1 MAQSHIRLWPF
12 VLGVPLVAILLLVV
26 FWRWDWFVPLVEARA
41 SAALGR
47 KVTISHLHVHLG
59 RVTTVTVDDPVVA
72 EPDGFPDDK
81 PFATARSLTISADV
95 MQYIRTRALVLP
107 VIAVDGGQVEA
118 TGLADGRNNW
128 TLGAAKP
135 AGDAPAKGGGTLPRI
150 GDLRIT
156 DSHVQ
161 FTDPKLKAAIG
172 LDVSTREASGDTGP
186 RIVASAKGRYSDQP
200 ITGGLVAGALLSL
213 EDRKE
218 PYPIDLHLE
227 NGPTKVTL
235 VGTVEDPLHF
245 EGARLKLGL
254 SGPDMS
260 LLFPL
265 TGIPIPQTPAY
276 SIIGNLAYDAG
287 KRDVQFHQFAGKVGD
302 SDLGGDIDVAMGGA
316 KPVVD
321 MNLVSRRVDLADLGG
336 FIGTAPGQA
345 SGSAHEAPETRARVA
360 KAEKSGHFLPD
371 KPINLPVVKAADLH
385 VQYHGEK
392 IINKYVP
399 MDNIYFRID
408 VVDGRINVHPLNFG
422 IGGGEIVSDIM
433 VDAPAKR
440 INSDVSF
447 RQLPLAK
454 IMAATH
460 SFAGEGTITGEAKI
474 DGAGTSVA
482 QVMGTGN
489 GGLKLS
495 MSGGGT
501 LSALLLNIAGVEF
514 GKAILSAMGIPQ
526 KAKVQCFVSDFVLNN
541 GVLQTKVFLLQTSEE
556 RSTATGD
563 INFNGEK
570 LDLALTTRST
580 GFSIGSLPGAINIG
594 GTLSSPS
601 VLPGAEIAARTGAAV
616 GLGFLAGPAALLPTI
631 QFGTGDGNACAQ
643 AFADSRAPVVAHP
656 VAARPVGA
664 RPAGTRPVG
673 MRPARMPARSGG
685 QR

>member
-1 MAQSHIRLWPF
+1 MAQSRIRLWPF
-12 VLGVPLVAILLLVV
+12 VVGVPIVAIVLLVV
-26 FWRWDWFVPLVEARA
+26 FWRWDWFIPLVEARA

-81 PFATARSLTISADV
+81 PFATARTLAISADV
-95 MQYIRTRALVLP
+95 MQYIRSRALVLP
-107 VIAVDGGQVEA
+107 VIAVDGAQVEA

-135 AGDAPAKGGGTLPRI
+135 AGDAPAKGGTSPRI

-161 FTDPKLKAAIG
+161 FTDPKLKAAMG
-172 LDVSTREASGDTGP
+172 LDVSTREATGDTGP
-186 RIVASAKGRYSDQP
+186 RIVATAKGRYSDQP

-227 NGPTKVTL
+227 NGPTRVTL

-245 EGARLKLGL
+245 EGAKLKLGL

-265 TGIPIPQTPAY
+265 TSIPIPETPAY
-276 SIIGNLAYDAG
+276 SVTGNLAYDAG
-287 KRDVQFHQFAGKVGD
+287 KKTVQFHEFAGKVGE
-302 SDLGGDIDVAMGGA
+302 SDLEGAVDVALAGA

-321 MNLVSRRVDLADLGG
+321 MNLTSRRVNLADLGG
-336 FIGTAPGQA
+336 FIGTAPGRTPQA
-345 SGSAHEAPETRARVA
+345 AHEAPEVKARAE
-360 KAEKSGHFLPD
+360 KAEHSGHFLPD
-371 KPINLPVVKAADLH
+371 KPINLPEVKAADLH
-385 VQYHGEK
+385 VQYRGEQ

-399 MDNIYFRID
+399 MDNLEFHID
-408 VVDGRINVHPLNFG
+408 VVDSRINVHPLKFG
-422 IGGGEIVSDIM
+422 LGNGDILANIAIDTP
-433 VDAPAKR
+433 VKR
-440 INSDVSF
+440 INSDVAFHHLS
-447 RQLPLAK
+447 LAK

-460 SFAGEGTITGEAKI
+460 SFAGDGTITGEAKV

-482 QVMGTGN
+482 ALMASGN

-495 MSGGGT
+495 MTGGGE
-501 LSALLLNIAGVEF
+501 LSALLLNIAGLEF

-541 GVLQTKVFLLQTSEE
+541 GVLETKVFLLQTSEE

-563 INFNGEK
+563 INFHGEK

-580 GFSIGSLPGAINIG
+580 HFSIGSLPGPINIG

-601 VLPGAEIAARTGAAV
+601 VLPGAEVAARSGAAV
-616 GLGFLAGPAALLPTI
+616 GLGLLAGPLALLPTI
-631 QFGTGDGNACAQ
+631 QFGTGEGDACAK
-643 AFADSRAPVVAHP
+643 AASEARAPVVAHP
-656 VAARPVGA
+656 VVARSTVAPVRGA
-664 RPAGTRPVG
+664 RR
-673 MRPARMPARSGG
+673 R
-685 QR
+685 